1 MMLSA
6 KDLVFRKQLAKKL
19 MKRYIEFYT
28 IEEIVLANVIKLKLP
43 ELIRIHSV
51 INISWIVRY
60 RKLVRR

>member
-28 IEEIVLANVIKLKLP
+28 IEEIVLANVIKLKLT